1 MKCQLCK
8 TEEVTN
14 GVAVCDLCE
23 AQIAEVVEY
32 FENADEC
39 AMPYIAGGAL

>member
-8 TEEVTN
+8 MEQVTN

-23 AQIAEVVEY
+23 AQIDEVVEY
-32 FENADEC
+32 FSNADEC
-39 AMPYIAGGAL
+39 SLPYVTGGV